1 MEKSGNEGVLLTE
14 YNLKRNEEFMA
25 MMPRMKTEEREALE
39 KSILE
44 YGRPVEP
51 ITVWRDEIVD
61 GYTRYDICVKHK
73 LPYEIREIEMD
84 SRNDVK
90 RWILDSHLTR
100 RSLSL
105 VQKVRLAETYKDLY
119 AIEAKANQ
127 GTRTDLQ
134 QVAVEKHDKAEQ
146 WRESSPS
153 RSKNPT
159 RYHPTEDIALF
170 ESPEEDK
177 REARRIRRKRESA
190 YRAAELI
197 GISETTY
204 RRVLYILKSGNDE
217 LIDMVEN
224 GDCSVNKAY
233 NLLRA
238 DRIDVESE
246 LGKRKSQTAT
256 ALTLL
261 DEVCTWLAGQ
271 QYEQDGEAVTDI
283 YVNQIKDLVEMA
295 HKVSY
300 NIEAMNMKSDTGI
313 ISVEEKN
320 NDAEHTTAA

>member
-1 MEKSGNEGVLLTE
+1 MEEIKEGVLLTE
-14 YNLKRNEEFMA
+14 YNLKTNEDFMA
-25 MMPRMKTEEREALE
+25 MMPKMKIEEREALE

-61 GYTRYDICVKHK
+61 GYARYDICAKHQ

-100 RSLSL
+100 RSLSV
-105 VQKVRLAETYKDLY
+105 VQKVQLAETYKELY

-134 QVAVEKHDKAEQ
+134 QVAAEKHDKAEKK
-146 WRESSPS
+146 RESSIF

-159 RYHPTEDIALF
+159 RYHPTEDKALF

-204 RRVLYILKSGNDE
+204 RHVLYILKSGNDE

-224 GDCSVNKAY
+224 GDCSISRAY
-233 NLLRA
+233 NFLRA
-238 DRIDVESE
+238 DRIDIENE
-246 LGKRKSQTAT
+246 LDKRKAQTAQI
-256 ALTLL
+256 LTVLEEL
-261 DEVCTWLAGQ
+261 STWFGGQ
-271 QYEQDGEAVTDI
+271 QYEHDGEIVTEI
-283 YVNQIKDLVEMA
+283 YVNQINDLVEIA
-295 HKVSY
+295 QKVSDS
-300 NIEAMNMKSDTGI
+300 IDAMSIQSDAGI
-313 ISVEEKN
+313 ITVKEK
-320 NDAEHTTAA
+320 DCDEKYTAA